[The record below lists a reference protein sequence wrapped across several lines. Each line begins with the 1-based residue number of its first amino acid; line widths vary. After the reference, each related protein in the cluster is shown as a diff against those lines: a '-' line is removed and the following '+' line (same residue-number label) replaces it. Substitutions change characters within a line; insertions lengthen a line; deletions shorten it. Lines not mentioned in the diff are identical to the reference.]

1 MKYGNVAKSAES
13 SGQAL
18 YSAEIMAK
26 VNKFTRRE
34 LTADEVY
41 IFPVVMCDNE
51 LDRDYERFSV
61 ETLRELA
68 EKFIGKTVICD
79 HNRKNA
85 NQTARIF
92 STDVVHIPS
101 QKTFDGEDLY
111 QLTCMCYMLKNE
123 STQPIIDNIEAGI
136 YKEVS
141 VNCAVES
148 QKCSICGQEYLGGD
162 CYHYRGNIYDGK
174 RCFLTLSKATDA
186 YELSFVAVPAQPGAG
201 VTKWYK
207 GDDSAKKKGL
217 IKNMSYEETKKA
229 LAELGVDLD
238 GISKTK
244 GELPPLSDILGA
256 VTKKFDEHIAAG
268 NTEQYLTAEA
278 VKSAAGK
285 EMTGEEVLGL
295 IKSASETAQKAK
307 LYDEIKSKAVENAV
321 KSGVK
326 AKGEDFSDER
336 YRKIFESFSVD
347 EINAQAAEWEAEAKK
362 ALNPGRKSED
372 AENGTNSVTMSNLD
386 DFKL

>member
-1 MKYGNVAKSAES
+1 MKNGNVAKAAEG
-13 SGQAL
+13 SGQAP
-18 YSAEIMAK
+18 YSPEIMAK

-51 LDRDYERFSV
+51 LDRDFERFSV
-61 ETLRELA
+61 DTLRELA

-92 STDVVHIPS
+92 SADVVHIPS

-123 STQPIIDNIEAGI
+123 STQLIIDNIEAGI

-207 GDDSAKKKGL
+207 GDDTAKKKGL

-238 GISKTK
+238 GIAKTK
-244 GELPPLSDILGA
+244 GELPPLSDILTA
-256 VTKKFDEHIAAG
+256 VAKAFSEKEASDEAFI
-268 NTEQYLTAEA
+268 TSEA

-285 EMTGEEVLGL
+285 DMTSEEVIGL
-295 IKSASETAQKAK
+295 IKGASETAEKAK
-307 LYDEIKSKAVENAV
+307 LYDDIKSKAIENAI

-336 YRKIFESFSVD
+336 YRKIFASFSVD
-347 EINAQAAEWEAEAKK
+347 EINAQALEWETEAKK

-372 AENGTNSVTMSNLD
+372 TEKGANSVAMCNLD

>member
-1 MKYGNVAKSAES
+1 MKYGNIAKSAE
-13 SGQAL
+13 GGGKAL
-18 YSAEIMAK
+18 YSPEIMAK

-61 ETLRELA
+61 DTLRELA

-92 STDVVHIPS
+92 STDVVHVPS
-101 QKTFDGEDLY
+101 VKTFDGEDLY
-111 QLTCMCYMLKNE
+111 QLTGIAYMLKNE

-148 QKCSICGQEYLGGD
+148 QKCSICGQEYLGGE

-207 GDDSAKKKGL
+207 GDDTAKKKGL

-229 LAELGVDLD
+229 LAGIGVDLD
-238 GISKTK
+238 GIAKTK

-256 VTKKFDEHIAAG
+256 VTKKFDEHVAAG

-285 EMTGEEVLGL
+285 DMTSEEVLGL
-295 IKSASETAQKAK
+295 IKSSGETSEKAK
-307 LYDEIKSKAVENAV
+307 LYDEIKSKAIDNAV

-326 AKGEDFSDER
+326 AKGEAFSEER
-336 YRKIFESFSVD
+336 YRKIFAGFSVD
-347 EINAQAAEWEAEAKK
+347 EIGEQAAEWENEAKK

-372 AENGTNSVTMSNLD
+372 TEKGSESLAMRNLD
-386 DFKL
+386 DYKL

>member
-1 MKYGNVAKSAES
+1 MKNGNVAKAAEG
-13 SGQAL
+13 SGQAP
-18 YSAEIMAK
+18 YSPEIMAK

-61 ETLRELA
+61 DTLRELA

-79 HNRKNA
+79 HNRKNV

-174 RCFLTLSKATDA
+174 KCFLTLSKATDA

-238 GISKTK
+238 GIAKTK
-244 GELPPLSDILGA
+244 GEIPPLSEILTA
-256 VTKKFDEHIAAG
+256 VKKKFSDEDTAAG
-268 NTEQYLTAEA
+268 AFITSED
-278 VKSAAGK
+278 VKKAAGK
-285 EMTGEEVLGL
+285 DMTSEEVIGL
-295 IKSASETAQKAK
+295 IKSASETAEKAK
-307 LYDEIKSKAVENAV
+307 LYDDIKSKAIENAV

-326 AKGEDFSDER
+326 AKGEAFADER

-347 EINAQAAEWEAEAKK
+347 EINAQAAEWENEAKK

-372 AENGTNSVTMSNLD
+372 TEKAANSVAMCNLD

>member
-1 MKYGNVAKSAES
+1 MKYGNVAKAAEGG
-13 SGQAL
+13 GQEL
-18 YSAEIMAK
+18 YSPEIMAK

-41 IFPVVMCDNE
+41 IFPVIMCDNE

-61 ETLRELA
+61 DALHELA

-79 HNRKNA
+79 HRQKNA

-111 QLTCMCYMLKNE
+111 QLTGMCYMLKSK
-123 STQPIIDNIEAGI
+123 STQTIIDNIEAGI

-141 VNCAVES
+141 VNCVVES
-148 QKCSICGQEYLGGD
+148 QKCSICGQEYFGGD
-162 CYHYRGNIYDGK
+162 CNHYRRRLYDGK

-201 VTKWYK
+201 VTKWYT
-207 GDDSAKKKGL
+207 GDDDLKKMKGMM
-217 IKNMSYEETKKA
+217 KTMSYDETRKA

-238 GISKTK
+238 GIAKTK
-244 GELPPLSDILGA
+244 GELPPLSDILEA
-256 VTKKFDEHIAAG
+256 VSKAFSEISAPSEAF
-268 NTEQYLTAEA
+268 LTSDA

-285 EMTGEEVLGL
+285 DMTSEEVIGL
-295 IKSASETAQKAK
+295 IKNAGETSEKAR
-307 LYDEIKSKAVENAV
+307 LYDDIKSKAVDNAV
-321 KSGVK
+321 KSGIK
-326 AKGEDFSDER
+326 AKGEDFSEER
-336 YRKIFESFSVD
+336 YRKIFAGFSV
-347 EINAQAAEWEAEAKK
+347 EEVNEQAAEWENEAKK
-362 ALNPGRKSED
+362 ALNPGRRSED
-372 AENGTNSVTMSNLD
+372 TEKGSESLAMRNLD
-386 DFKL
+386 DYKL